1 MQERQGVMQ
10 RWENF
15 RPSKTALFW
24 SCIGSVAATMV
35 VGFTVGGWV
44 TGGTANEMTTSAADQ
59 ARQELAATICVNRFA
74 TAPDAQAQLVSLKE
88 ITSSY
93 RQRQF
98 VEEGGWA
105 TMPGATGAE
114 RKAASLCAEQ
124 LVELS
129 LPAPTDD
136 ASGISDGATVA
147 Q

>member
-10 RWENF
+10 RWEQF

-24 SCIGSVAATMV
+24 SCVGSVAATMV

-44 TGGTANEMTTSAADQ
+44 TGGTAQEMTTNAADR
-59 ARQELAATICVNRFA
+59 ARQELAATVCVDRFS
-74 TAPDAQAQLVSLKE
+74 TASDARAQLISLKE

-105 TMPGATGAE
+105 TMPGATSAE
-114 RKAASLCAEQ
+114 RKAAALCAEQ
-124 LVELS
+124 LADLD
-129 LPAPTDD
+129 LPAPTHEASDVND
-136 ASGISDGATVA
+136 AATIA